1 MIYTKYIKFL
11 ESIQTKDMW
20 DVIPESVKT
29 LHNLFQSKGKK
40 LYLVGGSVR
49 DFLTGDKP
57 KDFDLA
63 TDALPDEVLNI
74 IGRSYR
80 TNLQGKAFGV
90 VVVYTDDQP
99 GGMEIATFREDVS
112 RGRNP
117 QVKLGVGIEDDVKRR
132 DLTYNAL
139 FYDLD
144 KREIVDLVG
153 GIKDLESGITRM
165 VGDAIERFEEDSL
178 RILRAFRFA
187 SRYNHPL
194 HPDTEKAIQKRKQ
207 LENIDPETG
216 KMKRISAERI
226 WEEITKAWKQAKD
239 FNYYLNFFTKYDMWG
254 EVFPGSKINT
264 NLVDSKDFAVVIA
277 NLFKEDT
284 TEKGGFHNPND
295 LYNKLVQEY
304 KMPDS
309 PESGKLVSNVVFL
322 YKIEM
327 WHAKITVLTNKR
339 VDITEMYKSKVQSSI
354 SDATILEWLKV
365 QNINDDDIIRFID
378 YKPSVSSK
386 ELMDK
391 GFKGKALGDEI
402 KRLENEKFYS

>member
-1 MIYTKYIKFL
+1 MKLKKYNQFL
-11 ESIQTKDMW
+11 ESNKSTDMW
-20 DVIPESVKT
+20 NVIPQSVKE

-63 TDALPDEVLNI
+63 TDALPDEVLEI
-74 IGRSYR
+74 LGKSYR

-112 RGRNP
+112 KGRNP

-132 DLTYNAL
+132 DITYNAL

-153 GIKDLESGITRM
+153 GREDLQGRVTRM
-165 VGDAIERFEEDSL
+165 VGNPIERFDEDSL

-187 SRYNHPL
+187 SRYGHPL
-194 HPDTEKAIQKRKQ
+194 HIDTEKAIKKRKQ
-207 LENIDPETG
+207 LENVDPDDPE

-226 WEEITKAWKQAKD
+226 WEEMVKAWKQAKD
-239 FNYYLNFFTKYDMWG
+239 YNYYLDFFTKYDMWG
-254 EVFPGSKINT
+254 EVFPGSNIST
-264 NLVDSKDFAVVIA
+264 DLVQSKNFVIVIA
-277 NLFKEDT
+277 NLFKNNIVD
-284 TEKGGFHNPND
+284 G
-295 LYNKLVQEY
+295 LLNKLVQDY
-304 KMPDS
+304 KI
-309 PESGKLVSNVVFL
+309 ESETATKVVFL
-322 YKIEM
+322 VSLLSFKPEQVTEFYK
-327 WHAKITVLTNKR
+327 KR
-339 VDITEMYKSKVQSSI
+339 QQCAIDDS
-354 SDATILEWLKV
+354 TILEWIKV
-365 QNINDDDIIRFID
+365 QDIDDDWLVKFVD
-378 YKPSVSSK
+378 YKPTVSSQ

-402 KRLENEKFYS
+402 KRLEVEKFMK